1 VAIALWLVGS
11 AGEAIAFRI
20 TSRRLV
26 AQVTRFRIVASMPVG
41 WRSPAAPAPLK
52 KPAQAAKESVDRTS
66 WLEDD
71 GRRAQEV
78 AKSNVS
84 KIQRLI
90 SSVNLSTPPRIV
102 SPGRGE
108 QRRS

>member
-1 VAIALWLVGS
+1 VALVDRGVMSAEFPAHPTAFVSSLVAIALWLVGS

-26 AQVTRFRIVASMPVG
+26 AQVTRFRIVASIPVG
-41 WRSPAAPAPLK
+41 WRSPAAPAPFK

-78 AKSNVS
+78 REK
-84 KIQRLI
+84 QR
-90 SSVNLSTPPRIV
+90 
-102 SPGRGE
+102 
-108 QRRS
+108 